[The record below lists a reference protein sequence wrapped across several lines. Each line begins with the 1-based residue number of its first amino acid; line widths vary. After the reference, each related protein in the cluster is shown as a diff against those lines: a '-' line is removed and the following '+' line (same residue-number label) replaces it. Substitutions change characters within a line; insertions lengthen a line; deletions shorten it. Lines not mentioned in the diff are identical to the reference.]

1 MQTPPA
7 CRHITLLGTGHAVPT
22 QAVTSAELDRRLG
35 LPPGTIQHAGGVR
48 QRHFAAA
55 HENAASIAAKACQ
68 QAFSAAH
75 LPAGDIDCLVAASG
89 TLDQGMPCNAALI
102 HRELGLGVHI
112 PAFDVNM
119 SCLSFLAAFDT
130 LSWPIAA
137 GRYQRVLVVAADIAS
152 CGLDW
157 QTLEASAIFG
167 DGAAAAILASSPLGS
182 TSRILAS
189 DLLTVSE
196 GAELCQIPAGGS
208 RFHPSR
214 IDQPFEPLT
223 LFRMD
228 GKRVFKLASQYLP
241 GFLQR
246 LLQQAGLTRSQIDW
260 VVPHQASHLAL
271 AHLSKRLGFP
281 AEKVI
286 NIFADYGNQIAASLP
301 TALDV
306 AIRDGRIQRGHK
318 LLLLGTGA
326 GLSLGGMVLEY

>member
-1 MQTPPA
+1 MQTPPTS
-7 CRHITLLGTGHAVPT
+7 RPISILGTGHAVPS
-22 QAVTSAELDRRLG
+22 QAVTSTELDCQLG
-35 LPPGTIQHAGGVR
+35 FPPGTIQQAGGVR
-48 QRHFAAA
+48 QRYFAAP
-55 HENAASIAAKACQ
+55 HESAASIAAQACQ
-68 QAFSAAH
+68 QALSAAR
-75 LPAGDIDCLVAASG
+75 LQTSNIDCLIAASG
-89 TLDQGMPCNAALI
+89 TMDQGMPCNAALI
-102 HRELGLGVHI
+102 HRELGLAASI

-119 SCLSFLAAFDT
+119 SCLGFLAAFDT
-130 LSWPIAA
+130 LSWPIMA
-137 GRYQRVLVVAADIAS
+137 GRYQRVLIVASDIAS

-167 DGAAAAILASSPLGS
+167 DGAAAVILARSQADS

-189 DLLTVSE
+189 DLLTISE

-214 IDQPFEPLT
+214 IDQPFDPLT

-228 GKRVFKLASQYLP
+228 GKRVFKLASQHLP
-241 GFLQR
+241 DFLER
-246 LLQQAGLTRSQIDW
+246 LLRRAGLTRQQIDW

-271 AHLSKRLGFP
+271 SHLSKRLDFS

-286 NIFADYGNQIAASLP
+286 NIFADFGNQIAASLP

-306 AIRDGRIQRGHK
+306 AVRDGRIQRGHK
-318 LLLLGTGA
+318 LLLIGTGA